1 MEWQVISYLRGNAMI
16 KVNKF
21 NLFSV
26 LLLVLSS
33 MLFGTNVQA
42 AIDTFEFDN
51 AQQEKTFHELTK
63 LLRCPKCQNQNIAD
77 SNAELAKDLRNK
89 TYELVKQGQTKDQVV
104 DYMVA
109 RFGNFVRYDPP
120 VTPATIF
127 LWLGPLLFIIFGLLV
142 LFKQIK
148 KQRSKT
154 THLDDQEQQ
163 KLQALLQKHVK
174 DTHS

>member
-1 MEWQVISYLRGNAMI
+1 MEWQIISYLRGNAMI
-16 KVNKF
+16 KVSKF
-21 NLFSV
+21 HLLSV
-26 LLLVLSS
+26 LLMLLGSVLFSAN
-33 MLFGTNVQA
+33 GQA

-127 LWLGPLLFIIFGLLV
+127 LWLGPLLFIIFGVLV
-142 LFKQIK
+142 LFRQIK
-148 KQRSKT
+148 KQRFKT
-154 THLDDQEQQ
+154 TDLDDQEQQ
-163 KLQALLQKHVK
+163 KLKALLQKHVK
-174 DTHS
+174 DTNS

>member
-1 MEWQVISYLRGNAMI
+1 MI
-16 KVNKF
+16 KLNYSRI
-21 NLFSV
+21 LMTLMLSIS
-26 LLLVLSS
+26 LLVYSQV
-33 MLFGTNVQA
+33 GQA
-42 AIDTFEFDN
+42 AIDTFEFEN
-51 AQQEKTFHELTK
+51 AQQEKTFHDLTK
-63 LLRCPKCQNQNIAD
+63 LLRCPKCQNQNISD

-89 TYELVKQGQTKDQVV
+89 TYELVKQGQSKEQVV

>member
-1 MEWQVISYLRGNAMI
+1 MI
-16 KVNKF
+16 QLNKVNILIPLLLAACMI
-21 NLFSV
+21 LFSHA
-26 LLLVLSS
+26 S
-33 MLFGTNVQA
+33 QA
-42 AIDTFEFDN
+42 AIDTFEFEN

-89 TYELVKQGQTKDQVV
+89 TYELVKQGQSKDQVV

-127 LWLGPLLFIIFGLLV
+127 LWLGPLLFVVFGLLV
-142 LFKQIK
+142 LIRQIK
-148 KQRSKT
+148 KQPAKEDN
-154 THLDDQEQQ
+154 LDDQEQQ
-163 KLQALLQKHVK
+163 KLQQLLKQHAK
-174 DTHS
+174 DTKS

>member
-1 MEWQVISYLRGNAMI
+1 MI
-16 KVNKF
+16 QLNKVNTLASLLLAACMI
-21 NLFSV
+21 LFSHV
-26 LLLVLSS
+26 S
-33 MLFGTNVQA
+33 QA
-42 AIDTFEFDN
+42 AIETFEFEN

-89 TYELVKQGQTKDQVV
+89 TYELVKQGQSKEQVV

-127 LWLGPLLFIIFGLLV
+127 LWLGPLLFIVFGLLV
-142 LFKQIK
+142 LIRQIK
-148 KQRSKT
+148 KQPAKANN
-154 THLDDQEQQ
+154 LDDQEQQ
-163 KLQALLQKHVK
+163 KLQQLLKQHAK
-174 DTHS
+174 DTKS

>member
-1 MEWQVISYLRGNAMI
+1 MI
-16 KVNKF
+16 KVSKF
-21 NLFSV
+21 NLLSV
-26 LLLVLSS
+26 LLLLLSS
-33 MLFGTNVQA
+33 VLFSANGQA

-51 AQQEKTFHELTK
+51 VQQEKTFRELTK

-89 TYELVKQGQTKDQVV
+89 TYELVKQGQTKDQVI

-120 VTPATIF
+120 ITPATIF
-127 LWLGPLLFIIFGLLV
+127 LWLGPLLFIIFALLI

>member
-1 MEWQVISYLRGNAMI
+1 MI
-16 KVNKF
+16 QLNKVNILMPLLLTACMI
-21 NLFSV
+21 LFSHA
-26 LLLVLSS
+26 S
-33 MLFGTNVQA
+33 QA
-42 AIDTFEFDN
+42 AIDTFEFEN

-89 TYELVKQGQTKDQVV
+89 TYELVKQGKSKDQVV

-142 LFKQIK
+142 LIRQIK
-148 KQRSKT
+148 KQPAKANN
-154 THLDDQEQQ
+154 LDDQEQQ
-163 KLQALLQKHVK
+163 KLQQLLKQHAK
-174 DTHS
+174 DTKS

>member
-1 MEWQVISYLRGNAMI
+1 MI
-16 KVNKF
+16 QLNKVNKLLPLLLAACMI
-21 NLFSV
+21 LFSHT
-26 LLLVLSS
+26 S
-33 MLFGTNVQA
+33 QA
-42 AIDTFEFDN
+42 AIDTFEFEN

-89 TYELVKQGQTKDQVV
+89 TYELVKQGQSKDQVV

-127 LWLGPLLFIIFGLLV
+127 LWLGPLLFIIFGLLI
-142 LFKQIK
+142 LIRQIK
-148 KQRSKT
+148 KQPAKANN
-154 THLDDQEQQ
+154 LDDQEQQ
-163 KLQALLQKHVK
+163 KLQQLLKQHAK
-174 DTHS
+174 DTKS

>member
-1 MEWQVISYLRGNAMI
+1 MI
-16 KVNKF
+16 QLNKVNT
-21 NLFSV
+21 LLP
-26 LLLVLSS
+26 LLLAAC
-33 MLFGTNVQA
+33 MILFAQASQA
-42 AIDTFEFDN
+42 AIDTFEFEN

-89 TYELVKQGQTKDQVV
+89 TYELVKQGKSKDQVV

-142 LFKQIK
+142 LIRQIK
-148 KQRSKT
+148 KQPAKANN
-154 THLDDQEQQ
+154 LDDQEQQ
-163 KLQALLQKHVK
+163 KLQQLLKQHAK
-174 DTHS
+174 DTKS

>member
-1 MEWQVISYLRGNAMI
+1 MI
-16 KVNKF
+16 KVSKF
-21 NLFSV
+21 NLLSV
-26 LLLVLSS
+26 LLLLLGSVLFS
-33 MLFGTNVQA
+33 TNGQA

-89 TYELVKQGQTKDQVV
+89 TYELVKQGQSKEQVV

>member
-1 MEWQVISYLRGNAMI
+1 M
-16 KVNKF
+16 
-21 NLFSV
+21 LFSAN
-26 LLLVLSS
+26 
-33 MLFGTNVQA
+33 GQA

-127 LWLGPLLFIIFGLLV
+127 LWLGPLLFIIFGVLV
-142 LFKQIK
+142 LFRQIK
-148 KQRSKT
+148 KQRIKT

-174 DTHS
+174 DTNS

>member
-1 MEWQVISYLRGNAMI
+1 MI

-21 NLFSV
+21 NLFSA
-26 LLLVLSS
+26 LLLLLTLLFSS
-33 MLFGTNVQA
+33 NGKA

-89 TYELVKQGQTKDQVV
+89 TYELVRKGQSKDQVV

-127 LWLGPLLFIIFGLLV
+127 LWLGPLLFIIFGLLILIRQV
-142 LFKQIK
+142 K
-148 KQRSKT
+148 KQPVKAESLND
-154 THLDDQEQQ
+154 LDEE
-163 KLQALLQKHVK
+163 KLQQLLKQHSK
-174 DTHS
+174 DTTL